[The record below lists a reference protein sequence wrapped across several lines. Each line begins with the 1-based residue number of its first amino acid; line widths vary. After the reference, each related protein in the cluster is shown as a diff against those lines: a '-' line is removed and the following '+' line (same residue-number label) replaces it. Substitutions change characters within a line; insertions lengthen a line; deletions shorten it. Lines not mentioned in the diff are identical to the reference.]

1 MVWKRALAAVLVVA
15 GIIFGA
21 AGILSVYVRD
31 TLIDSDEAAERAI
44 TALTQPEVRQL
55 IADTVV
61 DQMVK
66 ANPDLLAARPV
77 LSEVVSGV
85 IAAPVFH
92 RVYESAIR
100 DLHRTVFLGDIDTFT
115 VQLTD
120 MVLIVKKQAAVLS
133 PELAEQIPDDLID
146 TLIDVQSNPQVLDAV
161 QIAENIRFLAFALP
175 LVAIAAFGS
184 SIFLADNRRQAWVRV
199 GMGAVGIGVIILVI
213 ESAAGWLIVRG
224 FEEGAARDVASA
236 FWNAFAADL
245 YLWALAIAAIG
256 TIMVAAVWWISEPAN
271 VTARLGQF
279 RRFLE
284 PPSATVPR
292 LTWVLGWGLIGVFL
306 ILSWQNAVRI
316 IVTLLG
322 VLFLVNALAE
332 FLRMIAPGQLEAASG
347 GDIGVSRT
355 VLKWLAAAGGLA
367 AAAVIV
373 LGYFAIDRSAGPA
386 ESAVAVPAGAGCNGH
401 LLLCDRRLD
410 DIAIAAAH
418 NAMSS
423 AEDGFVLANHSR
435 GIIPQLEAG
444 YRGLLIDVYPG
455 IESERSAVV
464 VTDVA
469 PATPADRLRLVEQ
482 LGETAVRS
490 AEELHQRNLDA
501 GGKRELYLCHL
512 QCESGA
518 TPFAAE
524 LERIRGWL
532 EENPREALVIIIE
545 DHAPPD
551 DIAAAFAEA
560 GLVEYTHTQAFD
572 APWPTLREMIDSGR
586 RLVVMAENDT
596 GGVPWYHDA
605 FTFTQ
610 ETPYHFETVAEFSC
624 APNRGREDSPLFMV
638 NHWVTPALAEVGSVA
653 NSARVV
659 NDRIATCREERGLS
673 PNIIGVDFYA
683 SGDALAVVD
692 SINGVR

>member
-1 MVWKRALAAVLVVA
+1 MVWKRALAAALVVA
-15 GIIFGA
+15 GIISGVT
-21 AGILSVYVRD
+21 GILSVYVRD
-31 TLIDSDEAAERAI
+31 TLVDSDEAARRAI

-55 IADTVV
+55 IAETVV

-66 ANPDLLAARPV
+66 SNPDLLAARPV

-85 IAAPVFH
+85 IAAPVFR

-100 DLHRTVFLGDIDTFT
+100 DLHRTVFLGDIDTVT

-120 MVLIVKKQAAVLS
+120 MILIVKKQAAVLS

-146 TLIDVQSNPQVLDAV
+146 TLIEVQSNQQVLGAV
-161 QIAENIRFLAFALP
+161 QIAENIRFLAFTLP
-175 LVAIAAFGS
+175 LVAIAAFGA
-184 SIFLADNRRQAWVRV
+184 SIFLADNRRQAWVRA
-199 GMGAVGIGVIILVI
+199 GMGAVGIGMMILVI
-213 ESAAGWLIVRG
+213 ESVAGWLIVRG
-224 FEEGAARDVASA
+224 FEEGAAREVSRA
-236 FWNAFAADL
+236 FWNAYAADL

-256 TIMVAAVWWISEPAN
+256 TIMVVAVWWIAEPAN
-271 VTARLGQF
+271 ATARLGQF

-292 LTWVLGWGLIGVFL
+292 LAWVLGWGLIGVFL
-306 ILSWQNAVRI
+306 IVSWQNAARV

-332 FLRMIAPGQLEAASG
+332 FLRMIAPNQLEAASG

-355 VLKWLAAAGGLA
+355 VVKWLAAAGALA

-373 LGYFAIDRSAGPA
+373 LGYFAIDRSAGP
-386 ESAVAVPAGAGCNGH
+386 EERVEAVPESAGCNGH
-401 LLLCDRRLD
+401 VLLCDRRFD

-435 GIIPQLEAG
+435 GIIAQLEAG
-444 YRGLLIDVYPG
+444 YRGLLIDLYPG
-455 IESERSAVV
+455 IGSDRSPVV

-469 PATPADRLRLVEQ
+469 PATPEDRLRLVEQ

-490 AEELHQRNLDA
+490 AEELRQRNLDA
-501 GGKRELYLCHL
+501 GGNRELYLCHL
-512 QCESGA
+512 QCEIGA
-518 TPFAAE
+518 TPFGAE

-532 EENPREALVIIIE
+532 DENPRETLVIVIE
-545 DHAPPD
+545 DHAPPE
-551 DIAAAFAEA
+551 DITDAFAGA
-560 GLVEYTHTQAFD
+560 GLVGYTHVQAFD
-572 APWPTLREMIDSGR
+572 APWPTLGQMIDSGR
-586 RLVVMAENDT
+586 RLVIMAENDT

-605 FTFTQ
+605 FTFVQ
-610 ETPYHFETVAEFSC
+610 ETPYHFEAVDEFNC

-638 NHWVTPALAEVGSVA
+638 NHWVTPALAEAGAVA
-653 NSARVV
+653 NSAQVLNERL
-659 NDRIATCREERGLS
+659 AACREERGLF

>member
-1 MVWKRALAAVLVVA
+1 MDWKRALAAVLVVA
-15 GIIFGA
+15 GIISGA
-21 AGILSVYVRD
+21 AGMLSVYVRD
-31 TLIDSDEAAERAI
+31 TLVDSDEAAQRAI

-55 IADTVV
+55 IAETVV

-92 RVYESAIR
+92 QVYESAIR
-100 DLHRTVFLGDIDTFT
+100 DLHRTVFLGDIDTVT

-120 MVLIVKKQAAVLS
+120 MILIVKKQAAVLS

-175 LVAIAAFGS
+175 LLAIAAFGA
-184 SIFLADNRRQAWVRV
+184 SIFVADNRRQAWVRV
-199 GMGAVGIGVIILVI
+199 GMGAVGIGVIVLII
-213 ESAAGWLIVRG
+213 ESAAGWLLLRG
-224 FEEGAARDVASA
+224 FEEGAARDVARA
-236 FWNAFAADL
+236 FWNAYAGDL
-245 YLWALAIAAIG
+245 YLWALAIAAVG
-256 TIMVAAVWWISEPAN
+256 TIMVAAVWWMSEPAN

-292 LTWVLGWGLIGVFL
+292 LAWVLGWGLIGVFL
-306 ILSWQNAVRI
+306 ILSWQNAVRV

-332 FLRMIAPGQLEAASG
+332 LLRMIAPGQLEVASG
-347 GDIGVSRT
+347 GDIGISRT

-367 AAAVIV
+367 AVVVIA
-373 LGYFAIDRSAGPA
+373 LGYFAIDRSGGSG
-386 ESAVAVPAGAGCNGH
+386 ESAVAVSAGAGCNGH
-401 LLLCDRRLD
+401 LPLCDRRLD

-435 GIIPQLEAG
+435 GIIPQLDAG

-469 PATPADRLRLVEQ
+469 PATPEDRLLLVEQ

-490 AEELHQRNLDA
+490 AEELRQRNLDA

-518 TPFAAE
+518 TPFGAE
-524 LERIRGWL
+524 LERISGWL

-545 DHAPPD
+545 DHAPPE
-551 DIAAAFAEA
+551 DITGAFSEA
-560 GLVEYTHTQAFD
+560 GLVRYTHTQAFD
-572 APWPTLREMIDSGR
+572 APWPTLREMLDSGR

-596 GGVPWYHDA
+596 GGVNWYHDA

-610 ETPYHFETVAEFSC
+610 ETPYQYETVAEFNC

-638 NHWVTPALAEVGSVA
+638 NHWVTPALAEAGSVA
-653 NSARVV
+653 NSARVL
-659 NDRIATCREERGLS
+659 NERIAACREERGLS

>member
-1 MVWKRALAAVLVVA
+1 MDWKRALAAVLVVA
-15 GIIFGA
+15 GIISGA

-31 TLIDSDEAAERAI
+31 TLVDSDEAAQRTI

-55 IADTVV
+55 IAETVV

-77 LSEVVSGV
+77 LSEVVSAV

-92 RVYESAIR
+92 QVYESAIR
-100 DLHRTVFLGDIDTFT
+100 DLHRTVFLGDIDTVT

-120 MVLIVKKQAAVLS
+120 MILIVKKQAAVLS

-175 LVAIAAFGS
+175 LLAIAAFGA
-184 SIFLADNRRQAWVRV
+184 SIFVADNRRQAWVRV
-199 GMGAVGIGVIILVI
+199 GMGAVGIGVIVLII
-213 ESAAGWLIVRG
+213 ESAAGWLLLRG
-224 FEEGAARDVASA
+224 FEEGAARDVARA
-236 FWNAFAADL
+236 FWNAYAGDL
-245 YLWALAIAAIG
+245 YLWALAIAAVG
-256 TIMVAAVWWISEPAN
+256 TIMVAAVWWMSEPAN

-292 LTWVLGWGLIGVFL
+292 LAWVLGWGLIGVFL
-306 ILSWQNAVRI
+306 ILSWQNAVRV
-316 IVTLLG
+316 IVTLIG

-332 FLRMIAPGQLEAASG
+332 LLRMIAPGQLEVASG
-347 GDIGVSRT
+347 GDIGISRT
-355 VLKWLAAAGGLA
+355 VLKWVLAAGGLA
-367 AAAVIV
+367 AAAVIA
-373 LGYFAIDRSAGPA
+373 LGYFAIDRSGGSG
-386 ESAVAVPAGAGCNGH
+386 ESAVAVSAGAGCNGH
-401 LLLCDRRLD
+401 LPLCDRRLD

-435 GIIPQLEAG
+435 GIIPQLDAG

-455 IESERSAVV
+455 IESERSALV

-469 PATPADRLRLVEQ
+469 PATPEDRLLLVEQ

-490 AEELHQRNLDA
+490 AEELRQRNLDA

-518 TPFAAE
+518 TPFGAE
-524 LERIRGWL
+524 LERISGWL

-545 DHAPPD
+545 DHAPPE
-551 DIAAAFAEA
+551 DITGAFSEA
-560 GLVEYTHTQAFD
+560 GLVRYTHTQAFD
-572 APWPTLREMIDSGR
+572 APWPTLREMLDSGR

-596 GGVPWYHDA
+596 GGVNWYHDA

-610 ETPYHFETVAEFSC
+610 ETPYQYETVAEFNC

-638 NHWVTPALAEVGSVA
+638 NHWVTPALAEAGSVA
-653 NSARVV
+653 NSARVL
-659 NDRIATCREERGLS
+659 NERIAACREERGLS

>member
-1 MVWKRALAAVLVVA
+1 MDWKRALAAVLVVA
-15 GIIFGA
+15 GIVSGA

-31 TLIDSDEAAERAI
+31 TLVDSDEAAQRAI
-44 TALTQPEVRQL
+44 TALTQPEVRRL
-55 IADTVV
+55 IAETVV

-92 RVYESAIR
+92 QVYESAIR

-120 MVLIVKKQAAVLS
+120 MILIVKKQAAVLS

-175 LVAIAAFGS
+175 LLAIAAFGA
-184 SIFLADNRRQAWVRV
+184 SIFVANNRRQAWVRV

-256 TIMVAAVWWISEPAN
+256 TIMVAAVWWIAEPAN

-292 LTWVLGWGLIGVFL
+292 LAWVLGWGLIGVFL
-306 ILSWQNAVRI
+306 ILSWQNAVRV

-332 FLRMIAPGQLEAASG
+332 LLRMIAPGQLEAASG
-347 GDIGVSRT
+347 SEIGVSRT
-355 VLKWLAAAGGLA
+355 VLKWLAAIGVLA

-373 LGYFAIDRSAGPA
+373 VGYFAIDRSAGPG
-386 ESAVAVPAGAGCNGH
+386 ESAVAVPASSGCNGH
-401 LLLCDRRLD
+401 FLLCDRRLD

-435 GIIPQLEAG
+435 GIIPQLDAG

-469 PATPADRLRLVEQ
+469 PATPEDRLLLVEQ

-490 AEELHQRNLDA
+490 AEELRQRNLDA

-512 QCESGA
+512 QCEIGA

-545 DHAPPD
+545 DHAPPE
-551 DIAAAFAEA
+551 DITGAFSEA
-560 GLVEYTHTQAFD
+560 GLVRYTHTQAFD

-586 RLVVMAENDT
+586 RLVIMAENDI

-605 FTFTQ
+605 FTFVQ
-610 ETPYHFETVAEFSC
+610 ETPYHFETVAEFNC
-624 APNRGREDSPLFMV
+624 APNRGRDDSPLFMV
-638 NHWVTPALAEVGSVA
+638 NHWVTPALAEAGSVA
-653 NSARVV
+653 NSAPVL
-659 NDRIATCREERGLS
+659 NERIAACREERGLL

>member
-1 MVWKRALAAVLVVA
+1 MDWKRALAAVLVVA
-15 GIIFGA
+15 GIVSGA

-31 TLIDSDEAAERAI
+31 TLVDSDEAAQRAI
-44 TALTQPEVRQL
+44 TALTQPEVRRL
-55 IADTVV
+55 IAETVV

-92 RVYESAIR
+92 QVYESAIR

-120 MVLIVKKQAAVLS
+120 MILIVKKQAAVLS

-175 LVAIAAFGS
+175 LLAIAAFGA
-184 SIFLADNRRQAWVRV
+184 SIFLADNRRQAWVRA

-256 TIMVAAVWWISEPAN
+256 TIMVAAVWWIAEPAN

-292 LTWVLGWGLIGVFL
+292 LTWVLGWGLIGVCL
-306 ILSWQNAVRI
+306 ILSWQNAVRV

-347 GDIGVSRT
+347 GEIGVSRT
-355 VLKWLAAAGGLA
+355 VLKWLAAIGVLA
-367 AAAVIV
+367 AAAIIV
-373 LGYFAIDRSAGPA
+373 LGYFAINRSAGTS
-386 ESAVAVPAGAGCNGH
+386 ESGVVVSAGAGCNGH
-401 LLLCDRRLD
+401 LPLCDRRLD

-435 GIIPQLEAG
+435 GIIPQLDAR

-455 IESERSAVV
+455 IESERSSVV

-469 PATPADRLRLVEQ
+469 PATPEDRLLLVEQ

-490 AEELHQRNLDA
+490 AEELRQRNLDA
-501 GGKRELYLCHL
+501 GGKRALYLCHL

-545 DHAPPD
+545 DHAPPE
-551 DIAAAFAEA
+551 DITGAFSEA
-560 GLVEYTHTQAFD
+560 GLVRYTHTQAFD

-586 RLVVMAENDT
+586 RLVIMAENDT

-610 ETPYHFETVAEFSC
+610 ETPYHFETVAEFNC
-624 APNRGREDSPLFMV
+624 APNRGRGDSPLFMV
-638 NHWVTPALAEVGSVA
+638 NHWVTPALAEAGSVA
-653 NSARVV
+653 NSAPVL
-659 NDRIATCREERGLS
+659 NERIAACREERGLS

-683 SGDALAVVD
+683 RGDALAVVD